1 MFKGKAELRSLET
14 NEKVGT
20 FIETCEDDGFSHARV
35 ILEPR
40 ITLSGTEN
48 LAIFGGPGL
57 VIGVAAENGHPTM
70 IREFH
75 GNSGVGCLPE
85 NAEVS
90 LTKSPGGDLSTLLVV
105 LGKGTIEKEHH

>member
-1 MFKGKAELRSLET
+1 MFRGKAELRSPAT

-20 FIETCEDDGFSHARV
+20 FIETCQDDGSSHVRV
-35 ILEPR
+35 VLQQR

-57 VIGVAAENGHPTM
+57 VIGVAVGNGNPTM
-70 IREFH
+70 IGEFH